1 MEPMSRIWAVAV
13 NTIRQILRL
22 KIATAFVVM
31 LFVLLPVMGFGMTG
45 DGTLKGRLQ
54 SFVSYG
60 LSLTSLLLCLL
71 TIIASIYT
79 LTSDIKNKQIYTV
92 ITKPIKRYQLI
103 AGKLFG
109 VVLLG
114 SVMLLIFS
122 SLIYA
127 IAVSMPRFLNSSEQ
141 EIAQTKDEFYTARA
155 SVSPMQQDVTKDV
168 ELEYDKLAKSGM
180 LEEVF
185 KKDSKQQIMEQ
196 LRKQKKL
203 EKSSASVGSQ
213 VLWEFHNIKP
223 AAGSEGIFIKF
234 KYDVSVTPADNQI
247 FGGWLIGD
255 NRKPVKEIDTGV
267 YDLSRKDS
275 VGIAHE
281 IKVPANAVAKDGYL
295 AVAFFNVPLNNTVVM
310 FSPIDGMEI
319 LYKADSFF
327 ANFVRVA
334 LLIEVKI
341 IFLAVTGLLAASFLS
356 MPVAILLCLVVF
368 FTGSISMF
376 IIDSFDY
383 LNEGVAGFYKYVLKP
398 LIQFMPQF
406 DKIEP
411 AAFIVPAK
419 ILSWGVFFKVVS
431 IMIFIKSLALLF
443 IALLV
448 FGSRE
453 LARII
458 V

>member
-1 MEPMSRIWAVAV
+1 MSRIWAVAV

-22 KIATAFVVM
+22 KIATAFIVI

-92 ITKPIKRYQLI
+92 VTKPIKRYQLI
-103 AGKLFG
+103 AGKLVG
-109 VVLLG
+109 VVLLS
-114 SVMLLIFS
+114 SVILVFFS
-122 SLIYA
+122 SLIYS
-127 IAVSMPRFLNSSEQ
+127 IAAYMPKFLNSSEQ
-141 EIAQTKDEFYTARA
+141 EIAMAKDEFYTARA
-155 SVSPMQQDVTKDV
+155 SVMPRQQDVTKEV
-168 ELEYDKLAKSGM
+168 EQEYEKLAKSGM

-185 KKDSKQQIMEQ
+185 KNDSKQQIINQ
-196 LRKQKKL
+196 LRRQKKL
-203 EKSSASVGSQ
+203 EKRSASVGSQ
-213 VLWEFHNIKP
+213 ILWEFYNVRP
-223 AAGSEGIFIKF
+223 ADGSDDIFIKF

-255 NRKPVKEIDTGV
+255 NRKPRKEIDTEV
-267 YDLSRKDS
+267 YNLSRKDS
-275 VGIAHE
+275 IGTAHE
-281 IKVPANAVAKDGYL
+281 IKIPAEAVAEDGCL
-295 AVAFFNVPLNNTVVM
+295 AVAFFNLPLNNTVVM
-310 FSPIDGMEI
+310 FSPKDGMEI

-327 ANFVRVA
+327 ANFIRVA
-334 LLIEVKI
+334 LLIEVRI
-341 IFLAVTGLLAASFLS
+341 IFLAVTGLLAATFLS
-356 MPVAILLCLVVF
+356 MPVAILVCLVVF
-368 FTGSISMF
+368 FTGSISQF
-376 IIDSFDY
+376 IIESFDY
-383 LNEGVAGFYKYVLKP
+383 LNEDVMVFYKYILKP
-398 LIQFMPQF
+398 VIQFMPQF
-406 DKIEP
+406 DKMEP

-419 ILSWGVFFKVVS
+419 MLSWFALAKTASVMVC
-431 IMIFIKSLALLF
+431 IKSLVLLF
-443 IALLV
+443 IALLL